1 VTEPPKRISVPDAAA
16 VSGAVARIREIF
28 AEQYKAARRPDEKL
42 ELSKTLYAKALEST
56 DDPLARYA
64 LFQECIDLAV
74 AAAAVQQSWQ
84 ARGTTAAQF
93 EVGLLDWK
101 LASLRKALGTGRNT
115 AEYHELTQ
123 RYGEL
128 VELAV
133 QNERFDDA
141 LALIQPASTA
151 AARAENGTLNRK

>member
-1 VTEPPKRISVPDAAA
+1 PVTEPPKRISVPDAAA

-42 ELSKTLYAKALEST
+42 ELSKTLYAKALERT

-64 LFQECIDLAV
+64 LFEERFDLAGV
-74 AAAAVQQSWQ
+74 AASVQQSRQ
-84 ARGTTAAQF
+84 ALETLAAHF
-93 EVGLLDWK
+93 AVGLFDLK

-141 LALIQPASTA
+141 LALIQPA
-151 AARAENGTLNRK
+151 